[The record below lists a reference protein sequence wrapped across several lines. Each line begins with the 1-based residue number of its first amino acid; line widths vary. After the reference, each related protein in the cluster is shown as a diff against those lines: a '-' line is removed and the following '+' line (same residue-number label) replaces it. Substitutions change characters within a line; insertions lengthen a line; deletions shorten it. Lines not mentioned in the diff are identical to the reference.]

1 MGVRTCFKSL
11 RYLTDVVSQVRG
23 QLLCESAWRLE
34 RCRWRP
40 RLPHCRP
47 LLLPV
52 AARERWGHS
61 HRPHPRPP
69 LHHLHARLMCILL
82 KNMDRRVRIVSQRCC
97 QAASR
102 ATDGHERPQRKLHDP
117 RAQPVHS
124 NCSSL
129 RWSLHRSPVSVCRF
143 HGSDWVRD
151 RNPLGCDH
159 HLPVL
164 RDIRQGAVRNGQH
177 GRPPLLSLLVEHP
190 DIIHTYYYTKR
201 ASSLKDILPPS
212 VSQKDNPI
220 NAKQDTTILMLLNIH
235 FFFKCQNFTSDTQL
249 RMMLFVKTEN
259 TGKWNQFLER
269 K

>member
-1 MGVRTCFKSL
+1 MGTCRRQRALGPFSP
-11 RYLTDVVSQVRG
+11 TPSTPSSTSSSCSAHVHSSQKHG
-23 QLLCESAWRLE
+23 ST
-34 RCRWRP
+34 CR
-40 RLPHCRP
+40 
-47 LLLPV
+47 
-52 AARERWGHS
+52 
-61 HRPHPRPP
+61 
-69 LHHLHARLMCILL
+69 
-82 KNMDRRVRIVSQRCC
+82 DRQPKIC

-102 ATDGHERPQRKLHDP
+102 ATDGHERTQRKLHDP

-177 GRPPLLSLLVEHP
+177 GRSSLLSLLVEHP

-201 ASSLKDILPPS
+201 ASSLRYPPPS

-220 NAKQDTTILMLLNIH
+220 KAKQDTTLMLLNIH

-259 TGKWNQFLER
+259 TGKWKSVFTR
-269 K
+269 KKRMC